1 MGHVTD
7 QERMIIEREI
17 AEQSLRI
24 LHGGSVRPQRQA
36 VKPKRSCAGMKVRQN
51 NK

>member
-1 MGHVTD
+1 MGDKTD
-7 QERMIIEREI
+7 HEIMIIERES

-24 LHGGSVRPQRQA
+24 MHGGSIRPQRQA